1 MIELLKE
8 ARLFKECTDKELK
21 DIADICHKITF
32 RDGEYIFSADTP
44 AEFLY
49 IVQDG
54 AIDLRFLVTH
64 YAASREITMDRKFRA
79 EAFGWSALT
88 EPHVYTLSALAANDT
103 ELLRINE
110 KDMMVLCKENSHL
123 GYVLMKM
130 TAEIIGERFDLVQ
143 KLLIDVIQKNL
154 NEKEN

>member
-1 MIELLKE
+1 MIDLLKE
-8 ARLFKECTDKELK
+8 ARLFKECTNNELK

-32 RDGEYIFSADTP
+32 RNGEYIFFADTP

-64 YAASREITMDRKFRA
+64 YSASKEITMDRKFRG

-110 KDMMVLCKENSHL
+110 KDMMGLCKENSHL
-123 GYVLMKM
+123 GYVLMK
-130 TAEIIGERFDLVQ
+130 TIAEIIGERFDLVQ

-154 NEKEN
+154 DEKEH